1 MKKDIFCI
9 LKITEGFGADPDP
22 LVRGTDLMIRIPTK
36 MSRIRNAVSMVL
48 KKTSFGN
55 PEPDPHIFGH
65 PGSGFAQKCHGSPTL
80 EET

>member
-22 LVRGTDLMIRIPTK
+22 LVRGTDPKIRTPTK
-36 MSRIRNAVSMVL
+36 MSRIRNTVIMVL
-48 KKTSFGN
+48 KKTSVGN
-55 PEPDPHIFGH
+55 LEPDPLVFGP
-65 PGSGFAQKCHGSPTL
+65 PGSGFAPKCHGSPTP